1 MFKREKAF
9 FNRNLAENFEMYY
22 ICFAVSDMVSR
33 KKKVNKKEKN
43 TRLLEEIKKA
53 SKDLYY
59 ISETDA
65 EICAFDGG
73 KSEEIS
79 AEIILELTK
88 SEKDAK
94 VEERDFDE
102 FFERL
107 TKIHDWFEEE
117 ETENANRIAYLR
129 DLLKN
134 NLRDLCIYKVGEVQ
148 IKIYAV
154 GLNAENDLFG
164 IQTEAVETD

>member
-1 MFKREKAF
+1 M
-9 FNRNLAENFEMYY
+9 
-22 ICFAVSDMVSR
+22 ISR

-59 ISETDA
+59 ISETDS

-79 AEIILELTK
+79 AEIIMERTEATK
-88 SEKDAK
+88 DEK

-107 TKIHDWFEEE
+107 TKIEDWFEQEE
-117 ETENANRIAYLR
+117 IENANRFAYLR
-129 DLLKN
+129 DLLKS
-134 NLRDLCIYKVGEVQ
+134 NLRDLRVFKVGEVQ
-148 IKIYAV
+148 IKIYAA
-154 GLNAENDLFG
+154 GLDAEDDLFG
-164 IQTEAVETD
+164 IQTEAVET

>member
-1 MFKREKAF
+1 LSKREKAF

-22 ICFAVSDMVSR
+22 ICFAVSDMASR

-43 TRLLEEIKKA
+43 IQLLKEIKKA
-53 SKDLYY
+53 SKNLFY

-65 EICAFDGG
+65 EISAFDGG

-79 AEIILELTK
+79 ADIILERTE
-88 SEKDAK
+88 SEKNAK
-94 VEERDFDE
+94 VEERDFGG

-107 TKIHDWFEEE
+107 TKIQDWFEEE
-117 ETENANRIAYLR
+117 EIENANRFAYLR

-134 NLRDLCIYKVGEVQ
+134 NLRDLKVYKVGEIQ
-148 IKIYAV
+148 IKIYVA
-154 GLNAENDLFG
+154 GLDAEDDLFG
-164 IQTEAVETD
+164 IQTEAVET

>member
-9 FNRNLAENFEMYY
+9 FNRNLAEKFEMYY
-22 ICFAVSDMVSR
+22 ICFAVSNMISR

-43 TRLLEEIKKA
+43 TKLLDEIKKA

-65 EICAFDGG
+65 EISAFDGG
-73 KSEEIS
+73 KSEDIS
-79 AEIILELTK
+79 VDLILDRTK
-88 SEKDAK
+88 ADKDAK

-107 TKIHDWFEEE
+107 TKKQDWFEEE
-117 ETENANRIAYLR
+117 ETENANRFAYLR

-134 NLRDLCIYKVGEVQ
+134 NLRDLKIYKVGEVQ
-148 IKIYAV
+148 IKIYAA
-154 GLNAENDLFG
+154 GLDAEDDLLG
-164 IQTEAVETD
+164 IQTEAVET

>member
-22 ICFAVSDMVSR
+22 ISFAVSNMVSR

-43 TRLLEEIKKA
+43 TKLLDEIKKA

-65 EICAFDGG
+65 EITAFDGG
-73 KSEEIS
+73 KSEAIS
-79 AEIILELTK
+79 PKIILDRSK
-88 SEKDAK
+88 AEKDAK

-107 TKIHDWFEEE
+107 TKIEDWFEED
-117 ETENANRIAYLR
+117 ETENANRFAHLR
-129 DLLKN
+129 DLLKS
-134 NLRDLCIYKVGEVQ
+134 NLRDLRVFKVGEVQ
-148 IKIYAV
+148 IKIYAAGLDAEDDLV
-154 GLNAENDLFG
+154 G
-164 IQTEAVETD
+164 IRTEAVET